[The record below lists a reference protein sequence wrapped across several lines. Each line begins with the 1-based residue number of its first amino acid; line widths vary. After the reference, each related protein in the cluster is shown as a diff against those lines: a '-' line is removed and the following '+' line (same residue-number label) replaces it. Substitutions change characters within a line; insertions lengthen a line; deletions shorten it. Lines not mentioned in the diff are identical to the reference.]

1 LVGLNYF
8 TLPRAIV
15 DLHCDPGDIIPIG
28 GLAANAAIELC
39 NIWNSGGCLFAHGEY
54 CHIGFLW
61 ETSRSEAKA
70 NQERIEAVAADIN
83 NLPDAA
89 ADGEISYSQVEECL
103 SILHALGKFPPNSVV
118 FPVAQAFG
126 SKV

>member
-1 LVGLNYF
+1 V
-8 TLPRAIV
+8 
-15 DLHCDPGDIIPIG
+15 H
-28 GLAANAAIELC
+28 
-39 NIWNSGGCLFAHGEY
+39 IWNSGGCLFAHGEY

-70 NQERIEAVAADIN
+70 KQERIEAVVADIN
-83 NLPDAA
+83 NLADAA

-118 FPVAQAFG
+118 FPIAQAFG

>member
-1 LVGLNYF
+1 M
-8 TLPRAIV
+8 
-15 DLHCDPGDIIPIG
+15 H
-28 GLAANAAIELC
+28 
-39 NIWNSGGCLFAHGEY
+39 IWNSGGCLFAHGEY

-61 ETSRSEAKA
+61 ETSRSGAEAK
-70 NQERIEAVAADIN
+70 QERIEAVA
-83 NLPDAA
+83 
-89 ADGEISYSQVEECL
+89 EISYSQVEECL